1 MININMHP
9 STMSALL
16 FLFVI
21 FINFENM
28 DTRPDYGFGKS
39 GAIVI
44 LTLVGFAA
52 AVIFLLKGLSTQC

>member
-1 MININMHP
+1 MININIHP

-39 GAIVI
+39 GSIVI

-52 AVIFLLKGLSTQC
+52 AVIF